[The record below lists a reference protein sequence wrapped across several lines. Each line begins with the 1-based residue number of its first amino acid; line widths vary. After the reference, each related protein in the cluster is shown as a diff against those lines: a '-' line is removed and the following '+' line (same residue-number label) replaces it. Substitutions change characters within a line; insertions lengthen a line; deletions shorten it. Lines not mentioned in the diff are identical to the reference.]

1 MAGIY
6 SVSRLQ
12 ARLLLHR
19 ELHPVWGHER
29 VMIYGSMV
37 SEYMMPDVFTNDP
50 IEVSVPLKFKAAFR
64 EDADPYHPTGEAAW
78 NEELERRGLKSEI
91 AEGKQFEELL
101 RKHGDP
107 KMEVPENM
115 FAEAILDNV
124 VDLGELVLQFYGG
137 YMEKQPVSPDTNPQ
151 KLGRRLRK
159 RMKKDYGIDSTFELE
174 DNLPPR
180 DPKDKTSKQDY
191 VGAFN
196 RLDPNLKFKS
206 NGL

>member
-1 MAGIY
+1 
-6 SVSRLQ
+6 
-12 ARLLLHR
+12 
-19 ELHPVWGHER
+19 
-29 VMIYGSMV
+29 
-37 SEYMMPDVFTNDP
+37 
-50 IEVSVPLKFKAAFR
+50 
-64 EDADPYHPTGEAAW
+64 
-78 NEELERRGLKSEI
+78 
-91 AEGKQFEELL
+91 
-101 RKHGDP
+101 
-107 KMEVPENM
+107 MEVPENM

-196 RLDPNLKFKS
+196 RLLPT
-206 NGL
+206 